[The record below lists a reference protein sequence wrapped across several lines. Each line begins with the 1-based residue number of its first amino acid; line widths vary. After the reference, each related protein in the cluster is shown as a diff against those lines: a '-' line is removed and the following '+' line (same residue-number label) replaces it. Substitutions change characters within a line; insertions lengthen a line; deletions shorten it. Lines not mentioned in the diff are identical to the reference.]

1 MGRNTGP
8 AWTRHR
14 VLVLLA
20 AVVAGAGLAAVVVGV
35 DGNVAASPVTGNAQ
49 PKAKSAA
56 ATNTLT
62 KSTSPKVT
70 PTVDATSVPA
80 ADPTQALATAMA
92 ALNGDKTGDFS
103 VAVLN
108 QDTGVTASYNAT
120 ETYATASVVKADVLA
135 VLLYQAQQQGTP
147 LTDAEDHAATK
158 MIEASDNDSAT
169 TLWDDVGSAAGMS
182 TANTAFGLRDTVPG
196 ADDYWGLTTTTVA
209 DQLTV
214 MNVLTST
221 KSPLDAASRKYAA
234 DLMHEIEPD
243 QVWGVSA
250 AADPGT
256 TPALKN
262 GWLPI
267 DSDNDLWAINS
278 IGQVSHG
285 GHSYLVA
292 FLSSSQ
298 PDEQTGIDQASAVC
312 KAAVAAVAG
321 K

>member
-1 MGRNTGP
+1 
-8 AWTRHR
+8 

-35 DGNVAASPVTGNAQ
+35 DGDVAASTVSGDAQ
-49 PKAKSAA
+49 PQARSAA
-56 ATNTLT
+56 ATNTLSKTSASTAKPT
-62 KSTSPKVT
+62 K
-70 PTVDATSVPA
+70 TVDATSVPA
-80 ADPTQALATAMA
+80 ADPDQALAAAMA
-92 ALNGDKTGDFS
+92 PLNANKSGDFS

-108 QDTGVTASYNAT
+108 QDTGVSAGYNAG
-120 ETYATASVVKADVLA
+120 ETYATASVVKADILA

-147 LTDAEDHAATK
+147 LSDDEDQAATK

-169 TLWDDVGSAAGMS
+169 TLWDDVGSAAGMA
-182 TANTAFGLRDTVPG
+182 TTNAAFGLKATVPG

-209 DQLTV
+209 DQLTL
-214 MNVLTST
+214 MNVLTSA
-221 KSPLDAASRKYAA
+221 KSPLDAASRNYAA
-234 DLMHEIEPD
+234 GLMRQVEPD

-285 GHSYLVA
+285 GHTYLVA

-321 K
+321 G

>member
-1 MGRNTGP
+1 MGRNSWP
-8 AWTRHR
+8 ALTRHR

-35 DGNVAASPVTGNAQ
+35 DGSVAASPVAGSAQ
-49 PKAKSAA
+49 PKPKSAA
-56 ATNTLT
+56 ATDTLT
-62 KSTSPKVT
+62 KSTAPKT

-80 ADPTQALATAMA
+80 PDPTAALAAAMGPLSA
-92 ALNGDKTGDFS
+92 DKSGDFS
-103 VAVLN
+103 IAVLD
-108 QDTGVTASYNAT
+108 QQTGVTASFNPD
-120 ETYATASVVKADVLA
+120 ETYATASIVKADILA
-135 VLLYQAQQQGTP
+135 VLLYQSQQQGTP
-147 LTDAEDHAATK
+147 LTDDEDAAAIK

-182 TANTAFGLRDTVPG
+182 TANQAFGLRDTVPG
-196 ADDYWGLTTTTVA
+196 TDDYWGLTTTNVA

-214 MNVLTST
+214 LSVLTST
-221 KSPLDAASRKYAA
+221 KSPLDDASRKYAA
-234 DLMHEIEPD
+234 DLMHQIEPD

-262 GWLPI
+262 GWLPV

-278 IGQVSHG
+278 IGQVSRG
-285 GHSYLVA
+285 GHTYLVA
-292 FLSSSQ
+292 YLSSSL
-298 PDEQTGIDQASAVC
+298 PDEQTGIDQASAVS

-321 K
+321 G

>member
-1 MGRNTGP
+1 MGRNSGP

-14 VLVLLA
+14 VLVMLA

-35 DGNVAASPVTGNAQ
+35 DSDVVASPVPGDAQ
-49 PKAKSAA
+49 PKARSAA
-56 ATNTLT
+56 ATNTLKT
-62 KSTSPKVT
+62 TATPKPTTS
-70 PTVDATSVPA
+70 VDATSVPV

-92 ALNGDKTGDFS
+92 ALSADKTGDFS

-108 QDTGVTASYNAT
+108 QDTGVTASFNGDEPYD
-120 ETYATASVVKADVLA
+120 TASIVKADILA

-147 LTDAEDHAATK
+147 LTDDEDTAATK
-158 MIEASDNDSAT
+158 MIEASDNDAAT

-182 TANTAFGLRDTVPG
+182 TANAAFGLRHTVPG

-209 DQLTV
+209 DQLTL
-214 MNVLTST
+214 MNVLTSS
-221 KSPLDAASRKYAA
+221 KSPLGPKGRTYALN
-234 DLMHEIEPD
+234 LMRQVEPD

-267 DSDNDLWAINS
+267 DSDNDLWAVNS

-285 GHSYLVA
+285 GHTYLVA

-321 K
+321 R

>member
-1 MGRNTGP
+1 MGRNSGP

-35 DGNVAASPVTGNAQ
+35 DGDVAASTVPGDAQ
-49 PKAKSAA
+49 PKARSAA
-56 ATNTLT
+56 STGTLT
-62 KSTSPKVT
+62 KSAT
-70 PTVDATSVPA
+70 PTPTRSVDATSVPA
-80 ADPTQALATAMA
+80 ADPNQALATAMA
-92 ALNGDKTGDFS
+92 ALTGDKTGDFS
-103 VAVLN
+103 VAVVN
-108 QDTGVTASYNAT
+108 QDTGATAAFNPT
-120 ETYATASVVKADVLA
+120 ETYATASIVKADILA

-147 LTDAEDHAATK
+147 LTDDEDQAATK
-158 MIEASDNDSAT
+158 MIEASDNDAAT

-182 TANTAFGLRDTVPG
+182 TANAAFGLKATVAG
-196 ADDYWGLTTTTVA
+196 ADDYWGLTTTTVS

-214 MNVLTST
+214 MNVLTSA
-221 KSPLDAASRKYAA
+221 KSPLDAASRQYAA
-234 DLMHEIEPD
+234 NLMHQIEPD

-250 AADPGT
+250 GADPGT

-262 GWLPI
+262 GWLPV

-285 GHSYLVA
+285 GHSYLVS

-321 K
+321 G

>member
-1 MGRNTGP
+1 MGRNSRG

-14 VLVLLA
+14 VLVMLA

-35 DGNVAASPVTGNAQ
+35 DGSVAASPVAGSAQ
-49 PKAKSAA
+49 PKPRSAA

-62 KSTSPKVT
+62 KSSAPK

-80 ADPTQALATAMA
+80 ADPNAALAAAMA
-92 ALNGDKTGDFS
+92 PLSAEKSGDFS

-108 QDTGVTASYNAT
+108 QDTGVTSVFNPD
-120 ETYATASVVKADVLA
+120 ETYATASIVKADILA
-135 VLLYQAQQQGTP
+135 VLLYQSQQQGTP
-147 LTDAEDHAATK
+147 LTDDEDTAATK

-182 TANTAFGLRDTVPG
+182 TANAAFGLRDTTPG
-196 ADDYWGLTTTTVA
+196 ADDYWGLTTTNVA

-214 MNVLTST
+214 MNVLTSPR
-221 KSPLDAASRKYAA
+221 SVLDDASRKYAA
-234 DLMHEIEPD
+234 GLMHEIEPD
-243 QVWGVSA
+243 QVWGVSE

-267 DSDNDLWAINS
+267 DSDNDLWAVNS

-292 FLSSSQ
+292 YLSSSQ

-321 K
+321 G

>member
-1 MGRNTGP
+1 
-8 AWTRHR
+8 
-14 VLVLLA
+14 VLVMFA
-20 AVVAGAGLAAVVVGV
+20 AVVAGAGLAAVIGGV
-35 DGNVAASPVTGNAQ
+35 DGNIAASTAVAGEPQ
-49 PKAKSAA
+49 PKARSAA
-56 ATNTLT
+56 STGTLA
-62 KSTSPKVT
+62 KSPA
-70 PTVDATSVPA
+70 PTTSVAARAATTAPV
-80 ADPTQALATAMA
+80 ADPTQALSNAMA
-92 ALNGDKTGDFS
+92 ALAGNKTGEFS
-103 VAVLN
+103 VAVLD
-108 QDTGVTASYNAT
+108 QTTGVTASYNAA
-120 ETYATASVVKADVLA
+120 ETYATASIVKADILA

-147 LTDAEDHAATK
+147 LSNDEDAAATK
-158 MIEASDNDSAT
+158 MIENSDNDSAT

-182 TANTAFGLRDTVPG
+182 TANAAFGLRATVPG

-214 MNVLTST
+214 MNVLTSAR
-221 KSPLDAASRKYAA
+221 SPLDDASRKYAA
-234 DLMHEIEPD
+234 NLMRQVEPD

-256 TPALKN
+256 TVALKN

-267 DSDNDLWAINS
+267 DSDNDLWAVNS

-292 FLSSSQ
+292 FLSGSQ

-321 K
+321 G

>member
-1 MGRNTGP
+1 MGRNFGP

-35 DGNVAASPVTGNAQ
+35 DGDVAASTVSGDAQ
-49 PKAKSAA
+49 PKARSAA
-56 ATNTLT
+56 STGTLT
-62 KSTSPKVT
+62 KSTAPK
-70 PTVDATSVPA
+70 PTTSVDATSVPA
-80 ADPTQALATAMA
+80 VDPSQALATAMA
-92 ALNGDKTGDFS
+92 PLAAGKSGDFS
-103 VAVLN
+103 VAVIN
-108 QDTGVTASYNAT
+108 QDTGVTAGYNPT
-120 ETYATASVVKADVLA
+120 ETYATASIVKADILA

-147 LTDAEDHAATK
+147 LTDDEDQAATK
-158 MIEASDNDSAT
+158 MIEASDNDAAT

-182 TANTAFGLRDTVPG
+182 TANAAFGLKTTVAG

-214 MNVLTST
+214 LNVLTSA

-234 DLMHEIEPD
+234 GLMHEIEPD

-262 GWLPI
+262 GWLPV
-267 DSDNDLWAINS
+267 DSDNDLWAVNS

-292 FLSSSQ
+292 FLSSSL
-298 PDEQTGIDQASAVC
+298 PDEQTGIDQASAVS

-321 K
+321 S

>member
-1 MGRNTGP
+1 MGRNSGP

-14 VLVLLA
+14 VLVMLA

-35 DGNVAASPVTGNAQ
+35 DSDVVASPVPGDAQ
-49 PKAKSAA
+49 PKARSAA
-56 ATNTLT
+56 ATNTLKT
-62 KSTSPKVT
+62 TATPKPTTS
-70 PTVDATSVPA
+70 VDATSVPV

-92 ALNGDKTGDFS
+92 ALSADKTGDYS

-108 QDTGVTASYNAT
+108 QDTGVTASFNGDEPYD
-120 ETYATASVVKADVLA
+120 TASIVKADILA
-135 VLLYQAQQQGTP
+135 VLLYQAQQQGTA
-147 LTDAEDHAATK
+147 LTDDEDAAAIK
-158 MIEASDNDSAT
+158 MIEASDNDAAT
-169 TLWDDVGSAAGMS
+169 TLWDDVGSAAGIS
-182 TANTAFGLRDTVPG
+182 TANAAFGLRHTVPG

-209 DQLTV
+209 DQLTL
-214 MNVLTST
+214 MNVLTSS
-221 KSPLDAASRKYAA
+221 KSPLGPSARSYALN
-234 DLMHEIEPD
+234 LMHQIEPD

-262 GWLPI
+262 GWLPV
-267 DSDNDLWAINS
+267 DSDNDLWAVNS

-285 GHSYLVA
+285 GHAYLVA

-321 K
+321 R

>member
-1 MGRNTGP
+1 M
-8 AWTRHR
+8 
-14 VLVLLA
+14 LVMLA

-35 DGNVAASPVTGNAQ
+35 DGSVAASPVAGTPQ
-49 PKAKSAA
+49 PKARSAA
-56 ATNTLT
+56 ATGTLT
-62 KSTSPKVT
+62 KTAA
-70 PTVDATSVPA
+70 PTASVDATSVPVT
-80 ADPTQALATAMA
+80 DPTAALAAAMA
-92 ALNGDKTGDFS
+92 PLNADKSGDFS

-108 QDTGVTASYNAT
+108 QDTGVTASYNAD
-120 ETYATASVVKADVLA
+120 EKYPTASIVKADILA
-135 VLLYQAQQQGTP
+135 VLLYQSQQQGTP
-147 LTDAEDHAATK
+147 LTDDEDQAATK

-169 TLWDDVGSAAGMS
+169 TLWDDVGSAAGMA
-182 TANTAFGLRDTVPG
+182 TANAAFGLRNTVPG

-214 MNVLTST
+214 MNVLTSG
-221 KSPLDAASRKYAA
+221 KSPLDEASRKYAA
-234 DLMHEIEPD
+234 DLMHEVEPD

-267 DSDNDLWAINS
+267 DSDDDLWAINS

-321 K
+321 R

>member
-1 MGRNTGP
+1 M
-8 AWTRHR
+8 
-14 VLVLLA
+14 LA

-35 DGNVAASPVTGNAQ
+35 DGDVAASTVSGDAQ
-49 PKAKSAA
+49 PQARSAA

-62 KSTSPKVT
+62 STTTPK
-70 PTVDATSVPA
+70 PTTSVDATSVPA
-80 ADPTQALATAMA
+80 ADPTQALATAMGPLSA
-92 ALNGDKTGDFS
+92 NKTGDFS

-108 QDTGVTASYNAT
+108 QDTGVTAGFNAA
-120 ETYATASVVKADVLA
+120 ETYDTASIVKADILA

-147 LTDAEDHAATK
+147 LTDDEDAAATK
-158 MIEASDNDSAT
+158 MIEASDNDAAT
-169 TLWDDVGSAAGMS
+169 TLWDDVGSAAGMA
-182 TANTAFGLRDTVPG
+182 TANTAFGLRNTVPG

-209 DQLTV
+209 DQLTL
-214 MNVLTST
+214 MNVLTSS
-221 KSPLDAASRKYAA
+221 KSLLRASARAYAA
-234 DLMHEIEPD
+234 NLMHQIEPD

-250 AADPGT
+250 AADAGT

-262 GWLPI
+262 GWLPV

-285 GHSYLVA
+285 GHTYVVA

-321 K
+321 R